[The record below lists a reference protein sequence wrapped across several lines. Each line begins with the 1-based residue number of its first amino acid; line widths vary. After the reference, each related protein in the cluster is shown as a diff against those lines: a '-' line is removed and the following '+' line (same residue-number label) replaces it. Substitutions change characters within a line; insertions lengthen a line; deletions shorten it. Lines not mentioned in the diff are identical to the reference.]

1 MSSVTMLAQPD
12 IIDKMQQH
20 YKSNLIQSVPYSI
33 FRAKIN
39 TVTITAYTSGK
50 VLFQGSHAEEEAQK
64 WSSQHVHTDHQEFP
78 KKSSSNRYNQLTL
91 IGSDEVG
98 NGSYFGSLTVCAVY
112 LSPEDFELA
121 RELGVKDSK
130 LLTDRQIREIAWQ
143 LKESF
148 THHLTICD
156 PNKYNQNIDRL
167 NAVGIKVSLH
177 NFTIQRLIN
186 KLSPEQ
192 LSNLDGVLIDEF
204 TSEKNYTKYVL
215 KETNPYR
222 KHLYFEKKAESIHLS
237 VACASIIAREAFLSS
252 LERLGKEFG
261 IILPSG
267 AGTNV
272 DRIGKQLVQKY
283 GSDILTQLAKVHFKN
298 TQKILH

>member
-1 MSSVTMLAQPD
+1 MSSVTILAQAQL
-12 IIDKMQQH
+12 INKMQQY

-39 TVTITAYTSGK
+39 TVTVTAYTSGK

-64 WSSQHVHTDHQEFP
+64 WSSQQVNDTPQKFTQ
-78 KKSSSNRYNQLTL
+78 KTSFNRYNQLTL

-112 LSPEDFELA
+112 LSPDDFELA
-121 RELGVKDSK
+121 RELGIKDSK

-156 PNKYNQNIDRL
+156 PIKYNQNIDRL

-177 NFTIQRLIN
+177 NFTIQKLIA
-186 KLSPEQ
+186 KLSDEQ
-192 LSNLDGVLIDEF
+192 RSHLDGVMIDEF
-204 TSEKNYTKYVL
+204 TSKQNYLKYLRQEKY
-215 KETNPYR
+215 PYQQN
-222 KHLYFEKKAESIHLS
+222 LIFEKKAESLHLS
-237 VACASIIAREAFLSS
+237 VACASIIARDAFLTS
-252 LERLGKEFG
+252 LERLGQDYHLT
-261 IILPSG
+261 LPSG

-272 DRIGKQLVQKY
+272 DKIGKQLVQKY
-283 GSDILTQLAKVHFKN
+283 GPDILKQLAKVHFKN
-298 TQKILH
+298 TEKILN